1 MKTVGFPG
9 NAYNLILSGWAKAN
23 SLVYDPNSKYS
34 EIKKRR
40 FELRLEIQY
49 NEGGN
54 QNYSA
59 YFDWNC
65 MAWQF
70 AAVPIPLD
78 PNKTLR
84 SLTVYADYS
93 YNANEV
99 LFDNI
104 RLTQG
109 TGTFSEFTENGLL
122 ISQRDG
128 YYILTNELAEEK
140 TSYHQI
146 GDVMSSTL
154 TDRYDETKKYVT
166 EYRYDAYHNVIWQK
180 DYRGV
185 ITEYLRNGYG
195 TVTKTYTYYDKTKRI
210 VQESKLD
217 AGGNYITE
225 VYDERG
231 TDIASKFTYQNSTG
245 LLLNSTTPQSQQTD
259 YAYNTSQDITKMSA
273 TVGGKVNAND
283 YVYKKGYPVRITHN
297 GVNFDFT
304 YNAKGL
310 TEIKVAGTKTTN
322 LYHEKLTDYLT
333 TGRTC
338 TVASYVVKNGA
349 YTLRTVY
356 DRNGQA
362 IAVQEYQSGDALSAH
377 VTDTP
382 DSAAWKKIVTNT
394 YDDDGYLTQSVD
406 ELNRV
411 TYRYEYDAYGDMKQC
426 TYSTNGRNV
435 TLSASYGDKFHRLD
449 KQVQKIDSV
458 ERAYEYTYEDGPD
471 ARLKTVALPTG
482 YKTYPKYDNLGRSA
496 GRIMRIKTGDLIF
509 EETIAYLTGS
519 ESTSPKYTRETN
531 YVTSIKHYSRL
542 GSVTETTGYGY
553 DKNGNI
559 ETVTLNGVQK
569 KKYTYDGLN
578 RLTKE
583 VNTPF
588 GTTTEYEYDAGGNIT
603 QKRVSGQAAIGY
615 GYDTANKDR
624 LISYNGETI
633 GEYDAQ
639 GNPWKYRGKTLSWA
653 KRGELTQFGSSYYA
667 YNANG
672 VRTSK
677 NGIKYFYNGQNLI
690 KEEHTDYSLWF
701 FYDERGIA
709 GFTKSANANSVTS
722 SDTSYYYRKNAEG
735 DITHLYSQGGDLLA
749 RYEYNAWGEVRV
761 YNRNGS
767 DITEGSNYANEIGR
781 INPIRYRGYYY
792 DEDTK
797 LYYLIN
803 RYYDPEVGRFIN
815 ADDIKYLDPETLGG
829 INLFA
834 YCNNNPVMYVD
845 PMGTSWLLAF
855 AIVAL
860 FLFTPVGGVAAQV
873 VATTTSYVG
882 LAVASIWDEE
892 IREDMNRI
900 SWNPFNSNAK
910 AVFGSNKISFYK
922 GMPVFLKDSGRS
934 GSFFVISL
942 NRYRDEDE
950 LRHERGH
957 GWQAMM
963 MGIGTFGI
971 TVAIPSP
978 LALGPWAANNKYY
991 SAPWETLPDILG
1003 GVQGRTHTAE
1013 EIKLAWGYYA
1023 VSMIFPPAAYF
1034 FLIQ

>member
-1 MKTVGFPG
+1 
-9 NAYNLILSGWAKAN
+9 
-23 SLVYDPNSKYS
+23 
-34 EIKKRR
+34 
-40 FELRLEIQY
+40 
-49 NEGGN
+49 
-54 QNYSA
+54 
-59 YFDWNC
+59 
-65 MAWQF
+65 
-70 AAVPIPLD
+70 
-78 PNKTLR
+78 
-84 SLTVYADYS
+84 
-93 YNANEV
+93 
-99 LFDNI
+99 
-104 RLTQG
+104 
-109 TGTFSEFTENGLL
+109 
-122 ISQRDG
+122 
-128 YYILTNELAEEK
+128 
-140 TSYHQI
+140 
-146 GDVMSSTL
+146 MSSTL

-259 YAYNTSQDITKMSA
+259 YAYNTSQDVTKMSA

-338 TVASYVVKNGA
+338 TVASYVVKSGA

-377 VTDTP
+377 VTDTL

-496 GRIMRIKTGDLIF
+496 GQIMRIKTGDLIF

-531 YVTSIKHYSRL
+531 YVASIKHYSRL

-615 GYDTANKDR
+615 GYETANKDR

-653 KRGELTQFGSSYYA
+653 KRGELTQFGSS
-667 YNANG
+667 
-672 VRTSK
+672 
-677 NGIKYFYNGQNLI
+677 
-690 KEEHTDYSLWF
+690 
-701 FYDERGIA
+701 
-709 GFTKSANANSVTS
+709 
-722 SDTSYYYRKNAEG
+722 
-735 DITHLYSQGGDLLA
+735 
-749 RYEYNAWGEVRV
+749 
-761 YNRNGS
+761 
-767 DITEGSNYANEIGR
+767 
-781 INPIRYRGYYY
+781 
-792 DEDTK
+792 
-797 LYYLIN
+797 
-803 RYYDPEVGRFIN
+803 
-815 ADDIKYLDPETLGG
+815 
-829 INLFA
+829 
-834 YCNNNPVMYVD
+834 
-845 PMGTSWLLAF
+845 
-855 AIVAL
+855 
-860 FLFTPVGGVAAQV
+860 
-873 VATTTSYVG
+873 
-882 LAVASIWDEE
+882 
-892 IREDMNRI
+892 
-900 SWNPFNSNAK
+900 
-910 AVFGSNKISFYK
+910 
-922 GMPVFLKDSGRS
+922 
-934 GSFFVISL
+934 
-942 NRYRDEDE
+942 
-950 LRHERGH
+950 
-957 GWQAMM
+957 
-963 MGIGTFGI
+963 
-971 TVAIPSP
+971 
-978 LALGPWAANNKYY
+978 
-991 SAPWETLPDILG
+991 
-1003 GVQGRTHTAE
+1003 
-1013 EIKLAWGYYA
+1013 
-1023 VSMIFPPAAYF
+1023 
-1034 FLIQ
+1034 

>member
-1 MKTVGFPG
+1 
-9 NAYNLILSGWAKAN
+9 
-23 SLVYDPNSKYS
+23 
-34 EIKKRR
+34 
-40 FELRLEIQY
+40 
-49 NEGGN
+49 
-54 QNYSA
+54 
-59 YFDWNC
+59 
-65 MAWQF
+65 
-70 AAVPIPLD
+70 
-78 PNKTLR
+78 
-84 SLTVYADYS
+84 
-93 YNANEV
+93 
-99 LFDNI
+99 
-104 RLTQG
+104 
-109 TGTFSEFTENGLL
+109 
-122 ISQRDG
+122 
-128 YYILTNELAEEK
+128 
-140 TSYHQI
+140 
-146 GDVMSSTL
+146 
-154 TDRYDETKKYVT
+154 
-166 EYRYDAYHNVIWQK
+166 
-180 DYRGV
+180 
-185 ITEYLRNGYG
+185 
-195 TVTKTYTYYDKTKRI
+195 
-210 VQESKLD
+210 
-217 AGGNYITE
+217 
-225 VYDERG
+225 
-231 TDIASKFTYQNSTG
+231 
-245 LLLNSTTPQSQQTD
+245 
-259 YAYNTSQDITKMSA
+259 
-273 TVGGKVNAND
+273 
-283 YVYKKGYPVRITHN
+283 
-297 GVNFDFT
+297 
-304 YNAKGL
+304 
-310 TEIKVAGTKTTN
+310 
-322 LYHEKLTDYLT
+322 
-333 TGRTC
+333 
-338 TVASYVVKNGA
+338 
-349 YTLRTVY
+349 
-356 DRNGQA
+356 
-362 IAVQEYQSGDALSAH
+362 
-377 VTDTP
+377 
-382 DSAAWKKIVTNT
+382 
-394 YDDDGYLTQSVD
+394 
-406 ELNRV
+406 
-411 TYRYEYDAYGDMKQC
+411 MKQC

-496 GRIMRIKTGDLIF
+496 GQIMRIKTGDLIF

-531 YVTSIKHYSRL
+531 YVASIKHYSRL

-781 INPIRYRGYYY
+781 INPFRYRGYYY